1 MAMYSVKSESLTAV
15 ADAIRAKTGGTD
27 LLAFP
32 DGMVEAIGGISGGGG
47 GFGLEM
53 GGKSGGGSRLPE
65 LNASTAYCDL
75 AGMGLIA
82 SFVSND

>member
-1 MAMYSVKSESLTAV
+1 MAKYAVNSESLTAV

-47 GFGLEM
+47 GGSTFVTSATGCIPDYDHGYATTELTDVFTTSAT
-53 GGKSGGGSRLPE
+53 GKAE
-65 LNASTAYCDL
+65 
-75 AGMGLIA
+75 
-82 SFVSND
+82 